1 MDIIVYHDK
10 VRIVR
15 LNGFYVVQE
24 RVGSSWDRVPYGN
37 AWFAFDGNVLDEFK
51 RALLRVCK

>member
-24 RVGSSWDRVPYGN
+24 RVGSDWDRIPYGN
-37 AWFAFDGNVLDEFK
+37 AWFSFDRNVLDEFK
-51 RALLRVCK
+51 KTLLKYY